1 MNDARRDYPQ
11 TPLSMAEL
19 PVPSGWFAVA
29 LTRELP
35 RGRVTPARVGRQDLV
50 AWRDESGTA
59 CVATAW
65 CPHLG
70 AHLGYL
76 GRVRGQA
83 LVCGFH
89 GFAFGSDGSCLA
101 TGYEGRVPPRARLT
115 MWPAA
120 EVDGVVLTYHDAA
133 GLPPSWTIPPADAE
147 GWTAPRWRTLTFTG
161 HPMEVTENSVDVG
174 HLGFVHGYSGVRE
187 IIRASTDG
195 PVLTARYAM
204 TRAGRMYGVPVPAM
218 RTTFDV
224 AAYGLGFSRVDVTV
238 HTLRTRAR
246 LWVLPTPLGDGTVRL
261 RLGTAA
267 RRTRSTATPE
277 AGAALRWVP
286 ASLAAGVIRDF
297 ALLGLANDV
306 AQDRRVWETKR
317 HLRRPALAAGD
328 GPIGLYRRWAGQFM
342 PAAPDDL
349 GPPVAAAGQERGN
362 ADTDTDA
369 GAAPERPASTSAV
382 TSRLG

>member
-1 MNDARRDYPQ
+1 MNDTSRNYPQ
-11 TPLSMAEL
+11 TALPVAEL

-29 LTRELP
+29 LSRELP
-35 RGRVTPARVGRQDLV
+35 RGHVAPARIGDQDLV
-50 AWRDESGTA
+50 VWRDESGTA

-89 GFAFGSDGSCLA
+89 GFAFGADGSCLA

-115 MWPAA
+115 MWPVI
-120 EVDGVVLTYHDAA
+120 EIDGIVLSYHDPI
-133 GLPPSWTIPPADAE
+133 GLPPSWTIPAADAA
-147 GWTAPRWRTLTFTG
+147 GWSASRWRTLTFTG

-174 HLGFVHGYSGVRE
+174 HLSFVHGYSAVRE

-195 PVLTARYAM
+195 PLLTARYAM
-204 TRAGRMYGVPVPAM
+204 TRSGRMYGVPVPAM

-238 HTLRTRAR
+238 HTLGTQAR

-261 RLGTAA
+261 RLGTAG
-267 RRTRSTATPE
+267 RRT
-277 AGAALRWVP
+277 AGPAAGGPLRWVP
-286 ASLAAGVIRDF
+286 GGLGARAVRDF

-306 AQDRRVWETKR
+306 AQDRRVWATKR

-342 PAAPDDL
+342 PAPPGDL
-349 GPPVAAAGQERGN
+349 SLPVAATGQ
-362 ADTDTDA
+362 ADA
-369 GAAPERPASTSAV
+369 GAGAVPKRPSSTSV
-382 TSRLG
+382 TSPLR

>member
-19 PVPSGWFAVA
+19 PMPSGWFAVA
-29 LTRELP
+29 LSRELP
-35 RGRVTPARVGRQDLV
+35 RGHVIPARLGAQDLV
-50 AWRDESGTA
+50 VWRDDGGAPS
-59 CVATAW
+59 VASAW

-70 AHLGYL
+70 AHLGHL
-76 GRVRGQA
+76 GQVRGRA

-89 GFAFGSDGSCLA
+89 GFAFGADGSCLA
-101 TGYEGRVPPRARLT
+101 TGYDGKVPPRARLT
-115 MWPAA
+115 TWPVT
-120 EVDGVVLTYHDAA
+120 EVDGVVLTYHGAA
-133 GLPPSWTIPPADAE
+133 GLPPSWTVPPADAT

-174 HLGFVHGYSGVRE
+174 HLAFIHGYSAVRE
-187 IIRASTDG
+187 ISRASTEG

-204 TRAGRMYGVPVPAM
+204 TRTGRIYGVPVPAM

-238 HTLRTRAR
+238 HTLGTQAR

-267 RRTRSTATPE
+267 RRTTSPE
-277 AGAALRWVP
+277 APGALRLVP
-286 ASLAAGVIRDF
+286 ASLTARVIRDF
-297 ALLGLANDV
+297 TLLGLANDV

-342 PAAPDDL
+342 PASPDDL
-349 GPPVAAAGQERGN
+349 SRPVAAAASV
-362 ADTDTDA
+362 AD
-369 GAAPERPASTSAV
+369 GLR
-382 TSRLG
+382 

>member
-1 MNDARRDYPQ
+1 MNDARRDYAQP
-11 TPLSMAEL
+11 PLSMAEL

-29 LTRELP
+29 LSRELP
-35 RGRVTPARVGRQDLV
+35 RGRVIPVRFGSQDLV
-50 AWRDESGTA
+50 AWRDESGA
-59 CVATAW
+59 ASVAAAW

-89 GFAFGSDGSCLA
+89 GFAFGADGSCLA

-115 MWPAA
+115 IWPVT
-120 EVDGVVLTYHDAA
+120 EVDGIVLSYHDAA
-133 GLPPSWTIPPADAE
+133 GRPPSWTIPPADAG

-174 HLGFVHGYSGVRE
+174 HLRFVHGYSAVRE
-187 IIRASTDG
+187 VSKASTEG

-204 TRAGRMYGVPVPAM
+204 TRPGRIYGVPVPTM
-218 RTTFDV
+218 HTTFDV

-238 HTLRTRAR
+238 HTLGARAR

-267 RRTRSTATPE
+267 RR
-277 AGAALRWVP
+277 
-286 ASLAAGVIRDF
+286 ASSPDAAGVLRLLPARLSAGLIRDF

-306 AQDRRVWETKR
+306 AQDRLVWETKR

-328 GPIGLYRRWAGQFM
+328 GPVGLYRRWAAQFM
-342 PAAPDDL
+342 PAVGPGPDDPRHPTERSL
-349 GPPVAAAGQERGN
+349 GQLDQAPP
-362 ADTDTDA
+362 
-369 GAAPERPASTSAV
+369 
-382 TSRLG
+382 RLDVL